1 MKIFNTNENSWSEK
15 VNFMDDN
22 NVLVGFDMSQAC
34 CESFGWFVCSK
45 EPTKIIEEENA
56 EKLETEEY
64 QFDVDYFKEVTP
76 DEEYWDDGGIAIF
89 RLVNGESEMFLA
101 LHNSHFHQ
109 LPHGFDMK
117 VGGKTIRD
125 SFL

>member
-1 MKIFNTNENSWSEK
+1 MKIFNNNENSWSEK
-15 VNFMDDN
+15 VNFVDDN

-101 LHNSHFHQ
+101 LHNSHNGYYS
-109 LPHGFDMK
+109 HGFDMK

-125 SFL
+125 SSL